1 MGWGRRRNQNV
12 RDYSKAEV
20 SARVA
25 RKMTIR
31 HQMLAP
37 CPVKPTEIYRHL
49 WTKDERAALRLLR
62 ERMPTALRYDSDMT
76 LDWNVRPFIVETA
89 ITDPRVPSALF
100 FRFSKTLP
108 APCTDAWNSSRD
120 TLGVSRLPEPMLD
133 TLEEW
138 AKRWV
143 KLDTER
149 MYVCEQVDRIFDACN
164 TMGQLHR
171 LWPNLCSFLPERG
184 QAVVRNIKVRSRLPE
199 AVLHY
204 DEDKDPENEHP
215 LLEDEWKPEALAPYD
230 ALITEAL
237 LLPDDIELPPW
248 EVTVSH
254 GVQVAC

>member
-1 MGWGRRRNQNV
+1 MRWGRRNRQNV
-12 RDYSKAEV
+12 RDYSASEV
-20 SARVA
+20 LLRVQ

-62 ERMPTALRYDSDMT
+62 DRMPTALHYDSDMT
-76 LDWNVRPFIVETA
+76 LEWDVRPFIVETA
-89 ITDPRVPSALF
+89 IADPRAPSALF
-100 FRFSKTLP
+100 FKFGKALP
-108 APCTDAWNSSRD
+108 APVTDAWNADRD
-120 TLGVSRLPEPMLD
+120 KFGLSRLPDAMLD
-133 TLEEW
+133 ELETW
-138 AKRWV
+138 AKQWV

-149 MYVCEQVDRIFDACN
+149 AYVCEKVERIFAACN

-184 QAVVRNIKVRSRLPE
+184 QAIVRNIKVKSRLPE

-204 DEDKDPENEHP
+204 DDENDPENEHP
-215 LLEDEWKPEALAPYD
+215 ILDLEWRPEALAPYD

-237 LLPDDIELPPW
+237 LLPDDTETFTW
-248 EVTVSH
+248 TVSVTH
-254 GVQVAC
+254 GIHTGC